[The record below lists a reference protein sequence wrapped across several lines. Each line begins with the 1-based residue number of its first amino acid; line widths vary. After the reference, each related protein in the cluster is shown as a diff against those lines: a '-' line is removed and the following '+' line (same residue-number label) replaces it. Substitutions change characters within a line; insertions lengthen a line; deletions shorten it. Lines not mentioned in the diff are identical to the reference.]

1 MKNRHLTSSRDVSV
15 CKVLCWNSCLELSQL
30 LTISEF
36 YRTLWRKRCHIAFC
50 LSSRS
55 SREARASL
63 EQGVHSPHFPLDH
76 LRLLHARQ
84 KGKVVSLWNA
94 VVPGL
99 LYGYLGAS
107 GVLPEEE
114 VRNRGWLFPTFP
126 LRVPSW
132 QAGREKWSLGQAWSG
147 IFGSWCQIQEGWE
160 SKKGLVWES

>member
-1 MKNRHLTSSRDVSV
+1 MKNRHLTASRDVSV

-36 YRTLWRKRCHIAFC
+36 YRTLWRKRCHVAFC

-55 SREARASL
+55 SREGRARL

-84 KGKVVSLWNA
+84 KGQVVSLWNA

-99 LYGYLGAS
+99 LYGYLGAVLLVYCLKRKS
-107 GVLPEEE
+107 GTGV
-114 VRNRGWLFPTFP
+114 GYFPHFP
-126 LRVPSW
+126 LGCLHDR
-132 QAGREKWSLGQAWSG
+132 
-147 IFGSWCQIQEGWE
+147 QEGKSEAWDRHD
-160 SKKGLVWES
+160 LVYLGGGVRK